1 MPEAKTSCAI
11 TRQSYAALVSS
22 FSRSRASSCWPFLSL
37 ALACLHCQPAE
48 SSCGTAVGGSS
59 AGAPTVV
66 QPISGAG
73 GASPNLTAGGATSS
87 GAAAGSAPAAGAGGS
102 VVTEPRGPTPAANGV
117 NFPFPQNRYS
127 ANCSYPN
134 FRNSD
139 VKAAYEKWKT
149 DTVTADGAGG
159 FLRVKR
165 PKEPSLEANST
176 VSEGIAYGLLIAV
189 YMADQSLFDSLWKYE
204 QLWLGKNG
212 LMDWYIRADGKDRGP
227 NGSGAASDAD
237 EDMAW
242 ALLMADRQ
250 WGGKG
255 SLSDTY
261 LNIAKHQIEQVYNTE
276 IQDDK
281 LLKPGD
287 GWGGWSTVNPSY
299 FAPSYYRVFA
309 KVSGNSKWNDV
320 LQTSYDT
327 LAKALNST
335 NKNMENGLVPA
346 WCTSDGAPNANVFMD
361 GMAPTH
367 YQYDSCRTPFRIG
380 LDYCQ
385 NGEPRAQSYVA
396 KTSQFF
402 AGIGA
407 KQIVD
412 GYNLDGTPRPQYQ
425 GGQSAAFVGPAIV
438 GAMSNA
444 SFVHFVQDGYDN
456 VATLNL
462 LVGGDYYDE
471 SWTVLSLLMLSGNF
485 LDYTAL
491 TPS

>member
-1 MPEAKTSCAI
+1 MGCWPVTLL
-11 TRQSYAALVSS
+11 ALVS
-22 FSRSRASSCWPFLSL
+22 LD
-37 ALACLHCQPAE
+37 CQQTAPPAE
-48 SSCGTAVGGSS
+48 AAPCAVAGAPAVAQPSAGASGAPASGGSS
-59 AGAPTVV
+59 GAV
-66 QPISGAG
+66 
-73 GASPNLTAGGATSS
+73 AS
-87 GAAAGSAPAAGAGGS
+87 AAGSSGKGAAGSGGS
-102 VVTEPRGPTPAANGV
+102 AGSEVRGPTPAANGA
-117 NFPFPQNRYS
+117 NFPFPQNRHSTY
-127 ANCSYPN
+127 CSYPN
-134 FRNSD
+134 YRNAH

-165 PKEPSLEANST
+165 PHDPSLEPNST
-176 VSEGIAYGLLIAV
+176 VSEGIGYGMLIAV
-189 YMADQSLFDSLWKYE
+189 YMNDQALFDGLWKYE
-204 QLWLGKNG
+204 QLWLHTSGG
-212 LMDWYIRADGKDRGP
+212 LMDWYIRADGTGRGE
-227 NGSGAASDAD
+227 NGAGAASDAD

-255 SLSDTY
+255 SLGDSY
-261 LNIAKHQIEQVYNTE
+261 LNIAKKQISQVYNTE

-287 GWGGWSTVNPSY
+287 SWGGWSTVNPSY
-299 FAPSYYRVFA
+299 FAPSYYRAFA
-309 KVSGNSKWNDV
+309 KATGNEKWNDV

-327 LAKALNST
+327 LAKSLNSS
-335 NKNMENGLVPA
+335 NKNMDNGLVPA
-346 WCTSDGAPNANVFMD
+346 WCTSDGAPNSGVFMN
-361 GMAPTH
+361 GPASPTN

-402 AGIGA
+402 AGVGA
-407 KQIVD
+407 KKIVD
-412 GYNLDGTPRPQYQ
+412 GYNLDGTPQPQNQ
-425 GGQSAAFVGPAIV
+425 SGQSAAFVGPAVV
-438 GAMSNA
+438 GAMSSA
-444 SFVHFVQDGYDN
+444 SFSPFVQEGYDG
-456 VATLNL
+456 VATMNL

-491 TPS
+491 SPL

>member
-1 MPEAKTSCAI
+1 M
-11 TRQSYAALVSS
+11 
-22 FSRSRASSCWPFLSL
+22 
-37 ALACLHCQPAE
+37 
-48 SSCGTAVGGSS
+48 
-59 AGAPTVV
+59 
-66 QPISGAG
+66 
-73 GASPNLTAGGATSS
+73 
-87 GAAAGSAPAAGAGGS
+87 AAGAGGS
-102 VVTEPRGPTPAANGV
+102 GGSEPRGPTPAANGV
-117 NFPFPQNRYS
+117 NFPFPQNRFS
-127 ANCSYPN
+127 NNCSYPK
-134 FRNSD
+134 FRNAD
-139 VKAAYEKWKT
+139 VKAAYEKWKA
-149 DTVTADGAGG
+149 DTVTGDGAGG

-165 PKEPSLEANST
+165 PKDPGLEANST
-176 VSEGIAYGLLIAV
+176 VSEGIAYGMLIAV
-189 YMADQSLFDSLWKYE
+189 YMADQSLFDALWKYE
-204 QLWLGKNG
+204 QLKLDDKG
-212 LMDWYIRADGKDRGP
+212 LMDWYISADGEKRLGT
-227 NGSGAASDAD
+227 GAASDAD

-255 SLSDTY
+255 SLGDSY
-261 LNIAKHQIEQVYNTE
+261 LNIAQKQIDLVYNHE

-299 FAPSYYRVFA
+299 FAPSYYRAFA
-309 KVSGNSKWNDV
+309 KATGNDKWNDV
-320 LQTSYDT
+320 LQTSYDV
-327 LAKALNST
+327 LEKSLNSA
-335 NKNMENGLVPA
+335 NKNLDNGLVPA
-346 WCTSDGAPNANVFMD
+346 WCTSDGSPNAGAWMD
-361 GMAPTH
+361 GTAPTH

-385 NGEPRAQSYVA
+385 TGEPRAQSYVA

-402 AGIGA
+402 SGIGA

-425 GGQSAAFVGPAIV
+425 GGQSAAFVGPAVV
-438 GAMSNA
+438 GAMSSAN
-444 SFVHFVQDGYDN
+444 FLPFIQDGYDN
-456 VATLNL
+456 VATMSL